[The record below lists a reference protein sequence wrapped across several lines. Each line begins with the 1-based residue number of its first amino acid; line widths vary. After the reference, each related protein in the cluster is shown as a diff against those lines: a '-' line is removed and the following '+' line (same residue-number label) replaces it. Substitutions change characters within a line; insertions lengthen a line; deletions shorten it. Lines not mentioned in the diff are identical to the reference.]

1 MSSDS
6 DRERKGEILG
16 RFVSGGVVEVRTLMT
31 ELWMEVLPPPYFAGQ
46 AAGGGWFLPDRRAGA
61 GPVAWTVEEN
71 KLFERVLARVDWD
84 APDRW
89 ERVAQMLP
97 GRTVADVAAHYDD
110 LESDVG
116 FIEAGFVPFPRYGG
130 GGGASQSAGFTFDW
144 DGGSGGDAGFK
155 RSSCYVVGGKRE
167 RGPDHERKKGIPW
180 TEEEHK

>member
-1 MSSDS
+1 
-6 DRERKGEILG
+6 
-16 RFVSGGVVEVRTLMT
+16 VVEVRTLMT

-46 AAGGGWFLPDRRAGA
+46 AAGGGRFLPPDRRAGP
-61 GPVAWTVEEN
+61 GAWTVEEN
-71 KLFERVLARVDWD
+71 KMFERALARVDSD

-116 FIEAGFVPFPRYGG
+116 FIEAGFVPFPHY
-130 GGGASQSAGFTFDW
+130 GGGASQSAGFTFEW
-144 DGGSGGDAGFK
+144 DGGGVGDAGALAFK
-155 RSSCYVVGGKRE
+155 RSCYVVGGGKRE